1 MISLQLPRENWGCMA
16 SHIKKIIGS
25 VGEAEPQVFFGLKVL
40 SGTIP
45 EEWKVANIVPVY
57 KKGDKEYTE
66 NYRPIS
72 LLSITSKVLEP
83 CVLNNINFPLRDTVN
98 MCQHGFMAGRSCVTN
113 LLDTLDY
120 VGSFLDSG
128 GHIDV
133 IYMDMSKAF
142 DTVDH
147 GLLIQK
153 LQADYGF
160 GGNLLRWFQ
169 CYLEN
174 RKQRV
179 TVLGATSDLLPVTSG
194 VPQGSIL
201 GPALFL
207 LYINN
212 LPNSVKSSRVAMFA
226 DDTKVFKAIQSTNDA
241 DMLQEDINNLANW
254 SSESFLQFNETKCK
268 AESITRKINSI
279 ATTYSMKDVALSS
292 VKHER
297 DLGVWISSDLTFNKH
312 TNEQCAQANKMLSYI
327 RRNTRTI
334 NSIKTRRTI
343 YLTLVRSHLGYA
355 TQVWSPQSTELLLK
369 LEKPQRRATKYILN
383 LPFTNSVCYKS
394 RLQTLHLLPICYW
407 HEFLDKMHFFKA
419 VNGLISSSFRLHI
432 KTTKSPRSSSSTKG
446 VKYEVP
452 RCKTTTH
459 QRSFWIR
466 SIRTW
471 NALTDILD
479 LNMKNINTFKSVMRE
494 YYNTALKNTYDC
506 DDARTFKTICPR
518 CNRAR
523 TLTVSVNCCF

>member
-1 MISLQLPRENWGCMA
+1 M
-16 SHIKKIIGS
+16 
-25 VGEAEPQVFFGLKVL
+25 
-40 SGTIP
+40 
-45 EEWKVANIVPVY
+45 ANIVPVY

-72 LLSITSKVLEP
+72 LLSITSKVLER
-83 CVLNNINFPLRDTVN
+83 CVLNNINFRLRDAVN

-174 RKQRV
+174 HKRV

-212 LPNSVKSSRVAMFA
+212 LPNSVKSSRDVCGRY
-226 DDTKVFKAIQSTNDA
+226 QSF
-241 DMLQEDINNLANW
+241 Q
-254 SSESFLQFNETKCK
+254 
-268 AESITRKINSI
+268 
-279 ATTYSMKDVALSS
+279 
-292 VKHER
+292 
-297 DLGVWISSDLTFNKH
+297 G
-312 TNEQCAQANKMLSYI
+312 
-327 RRNTRTI
+327 NTI
-334 NSIKTRRTI
+334 
-343 YLTLVRSHLGYA
+343 
-355 TQVWSPQSTELLLK
+355 
-369 LEKPQRRATKYILN
+369 
-383 LPFTNSVCYKS
+383 
-394 RLQTLHLLPICYW
+394 
-407 HEFLDKMHFFKA
+407 D
-419 VNGLISSSFRLHI
+419 
-432 KTTKSPRSSSSTKG
+432 
-446 VKYEVP
+446 
-452 RCKTTTH
+452 
-459 QRSFWIR
+459 
-466 SIRTW
+466 
-471 NALTDILD
+471 
-479 LNMKNINTFKSVMRE
+479 
-494 YYNTALKNTYDC
+494 
-506 DDARTFKTICPR
+506 
-518 CNRAR
+518 
-523 TLTVSVNCCF
+523 